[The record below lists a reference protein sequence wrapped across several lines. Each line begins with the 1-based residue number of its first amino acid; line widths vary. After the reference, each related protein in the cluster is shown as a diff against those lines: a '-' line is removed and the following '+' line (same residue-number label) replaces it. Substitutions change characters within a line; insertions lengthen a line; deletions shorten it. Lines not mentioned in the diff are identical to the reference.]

1 MAFLGL
7 FKREPK
13 LSPMDDS
20 TLLQARDVTRDRLR
34 RIFEPTGLFDGVD
47 SDGDIKVRDGLGA
60 LVIPKAEGKQIRFF
74 VGFRA
79 KPTASMEAKLR
90 FINRLNSTRHQP
102 RACVNQH
109 GHFIFDFVM
118 VTEGGIT
125 PTQIVGACRW
135 FLRSLI
141 AIAVVDKEDVV
152 A

>member
-13 LSPMDDS
+13 AYPMDDS
-20 TLLQARDVTRDRLR
+20 TILQAKDITRDRLR
-34 RIFEPTGLFDGVD
+34 RIFEPAGLFDGLD

-60 LVIPKAEGKQIRFF
+60 LVIPKADGKQIRFF

-79 KPTASMEAKLR
+79 KPTASTEAKLR
-90 FINRLNSTRHQP
+90 FANRLNSTRHQP
-102 RACVNQH
+102 RACVNEN

-118 VTEGGIT
+118 VTEGGVT
-125 PTQIVGACRW
+125 APQIVGAGRW
-135 FLRSLI
+135 FLRSLL
-141 AIAVVDKEDVV
+141 AITIVDKEDVL